1 LHLLASAYR
10 KSKPSIIA
18 EPVEKVQMANSDN
31 FATIKNQELTGHRKP
46 QNAQI

>member
-1 LHLLASAYR
+1 MVHES
-10 KSKPSIIA
+10 A

-31 FATIKNQELTGHRKP
+31 FGTIKNQQFTGHRKP